1 MRPNRTTGMDEIRF
15 DELVEMVGERI
26 EWDSPTGR
34 PKALTLTQAIKAT
47 LIYFKNNVTEEV
59 IAELMFVDQATISR
73 TIADIEVA
81 IADALDDWVPGVD
94 EAVRGT
100 ATVVDGSLLP
110 CWSWAS
116 ASDLYS
122 GKHHTTGHNHQFV
135 VTLDGRL
142 AHVTDPLP
150 GSVHDTKAVRE
161 SGILDVLDP
170 ANMLGDKGYVGIGII
185 TPFKKPPGGEL
196 LDWQRQFNADINSR
210 RYVVERAIANFKVW
224 RVLFTDYRRPLST
237 YKQAFTAVRALYFYS
252 RGFA

>member
-1 MRPNRTTGMDEIRF
+1 LRLNRTTGLDNIRF
-15 DELVEMVGERI
+15 DELVEMVGARV

-34 PKALTLTQAIKAT
+34 PKALTLEQAVKAT

-59 IAELMFVDQATISR
+59 IAELMFVDQSTVSR
-73 TIADIEVA
+73 AIADIEIA
-81 IADALDDWVPGVD
+81 IADALDDWVPDLD

-100 ATVVDGSLLP
+100 ATVVDGSVLP

-116 ASDLYS
+116 HPELYS

-150 GSVHDTKAVRE
+150 GSVHDTKVVRE

-170 ANMLGDKGYVGIGII
+170 TNVFGDKGYVGTGVI
-185 TPFKKPPGGEL
+185 TPFKKPIGGEL
-196 LDWQRQFNADINSR
+196 VDWQRKFRSGAAKPRS
-210 RYVVERAIANFKVW
+210 EFRAI
-224 RVLFTDYRRPLST
+224 RRRSTSASSSATSGSLRSSGRKLSR
-237 YKQAFTAVRALYFYS
+237 KAKLLL
-252 RGFA
+252 

>member
-1 MRPNRTTGMDEIRF
+1 LRLNRTTGLDKIRF
-15 DELVEMVGERI
+15 DELVEMVEARV

-34 PKALTLTQAIKAT
+34 PKALTLEQAVKAT

-59 IAELMFVDQATISR
+59 IAELMFVDQSTVSR
-73 TIADIEVA
+73 AIADIEIA
-81 IADALDDWVPGVD
+81 IADALDDWVPDLD

-116 ASDLYS
+116 HPELFS

-170 ANMLGDKGYVGIGII
+170 TNVFGDKGYVGTGVI
-185 TPFKKPPGGEL
+185 TPFKKPIGGEL
-196 LDWQRQFNADINSR
+196 VDWQRKFNTDINAR

-237 YKQAFTAVRALYFYS
+237 YKTAFTAVRALYFYS
-252 RGFA
+252 TSSA

>member
-1 MRPNRTTGMDEIRF
+1 MLFRSGLDNIRF
-15 DELVEMVGERI
+15 DELVEMVEARV

-34 PKALTLTQAIKAT
+34 PKALTLEQAVKAT

-59 IAELMFVDQATISR
+59 IAELMFVDQSTVSR
-73 TIADIEVA
+73 AIADIEIA
-81 IADALDDWVPGVD
+81 IADALEDWVPDLD

-116 ASDLYS
+116 HPELYS

-150 GSVHDTKAVRE
+150 GSVHDAKAARE

-170 ANMLGDKGYVGIGII
+170 TNVFGDKGYVGTGVI
-185 TPFKKPPGGEL
+185 TPFKKPIGGEL
-196 LDWQRQFNADINSR
+196 LDWQRKFNTDINSR

-237 YKQAFTAVRALYFYS
+237 YKTAFTAVRALYFYS
-252 RGFA
+252 TSSA